1 MWNFTPLPYAHV
13 SLQTWVSFWTL
24 FCCVDLFFYLILSP
38 NHHFSYSCNY
48 SLMSDK
54 ASFITLYLKFL
65 FIIPTCFLFLNSFFF
80 FFQIWLKILLEI
92 FFEICPSVEGN
103 WLLCNIEFSH
113 PGTWYISP
121 FILAFLMLFRK
132 VLWFFSN
139 RFCTFL
145 RVTVF

>member
-54 ASFITLYLKFL
+54 ASFYWMPICLTMFTHVLSCITYLTEYVRWLCFASEAQRGYM
-65 FIIPTCFLFLNSFFF
+65 TCLRSHRTGMTKLGLNEGLPGLGTQSF
-80 FFQIWLKILLEI
+80 
-92 FFEICPSVEGN
+92 
-103 WLLCNIEFSH
+103 LLCG
-113 PGTWYISP
+113 PLP
-121 FILAFLMLFRK
+121 LPDQVRFLYDCIASRGFAA
-132 VLWFFSN
+132 
-139 RFCTFL
+139 
-145 RVTVF
+145 